1 MSDKTIIKSF
11 SATASGVN
19 LELTVKASLNGGRI
33 KTKSWF
39 VSWDKVGKALFGEQ
53 YSDSI
58 TVEELNKDR
67 GHSAVEQDQ

>member
-11 SATASGVN
+11 STTPSGVN
-19 LELTVKASLNGGRI
+19 LELTVKASLNVGRM

-53 YSDSI
+53 YSDAI
-58 TVEELNKDR
+58 TIEDLNKHRDCIL
-67 GHSAVEQDQ
+67 AEQEK